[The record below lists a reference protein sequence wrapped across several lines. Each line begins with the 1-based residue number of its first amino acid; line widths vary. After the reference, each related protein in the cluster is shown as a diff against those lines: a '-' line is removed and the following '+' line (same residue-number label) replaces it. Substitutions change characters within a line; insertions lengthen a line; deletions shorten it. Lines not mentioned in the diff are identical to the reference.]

1 MLTGR
6 VVVRVAFFAL
16 AAWVY
21 LYRLDAPPLLSD
33 PAVGGGEAK
42 YAEVAREMVE
52 SGDWL
57 TPQLNGAP
65 FLNKPPLDYWLI
77 ALSYSC
83 FGVNEFAARLAGACT
98 ALVLLWLA
106 TRLAADLW
114 DDPLADLWAG
124 AVLLGTGTVLL
135 EARMVGVDMLL
146 SAAIVGSWWA
156 ATRLAAAPHRA
167 GPLHALQAALAA
179 GILAKGVLGVVFPV
193 AAIGA
198 AVVVAGRWDVA
209 RRLLHWRAWWL
220 FVLLAAPWF
229 AVTAVRHPG
238 FAWDYFINQHVM
250 AFVGRQVPRYAEGI
264 SLGAFWLAFAA
275 RCLPW
280 TPFLPLAA
288 VMAWREA
295 DGPRG
300 RWAAGLL
307 LGAAGFVPLFF
318 SATAAR
324 LEHYSL
330 PAIAACALLV
340 TRVFVRPD
348 RLPQWVLPVHVLP
361 LAVAALALPLA
372 LPSLIAL
379 ALPGFP
385 VAGLMSLARTAGVML
400 AVAAVV
406 SSILAIVRHA
416 AGPSFVPL
424 PIALGM
430 CALTPLMQRGLTP
443 LAPAYSSAGAAAVIN
458 ATAGPTDTLVYEAP
472 AEYQSGAGLFFYT
485 RRPWLLLQSPDFAPH
500 AYFAPYVSEMFVSR
514 EELEALWRNGPV
526 FFVSNPWV
534 VGRTSL
540 RGVVPD
546 PVYIVARTEH
556 QWIVSNQRP

>member
-6 VVVRVAFFAL
+6 VVVRLAFFAL
-16 AAWVY
+16 AAAVY

-42 YAEVAREMVE
+42 YAEVAREMFE

-77 ALSYSC
+77 ALSYCC

-146 SAAIVGSWWA
+146 SAAIVGSWQA
-156 ATRLAAAPHRA
+156 ATRLAAAPDRA
-167 GPLHALQAALAA
+167 GPLCALQVALAA
-179 GILAKGVLGVVFPV
+179 GMLAKGVLGIVFPG

-198 AVVVAGRWDVA
+198 AVIVSGRWDVT
-209 RRLLHWRAWWL
+209 RRLLDWRAWWL
-220 FVLLAAPWF
+220 FVLLATPWF
-229 AVTAVRHPG
+229 ALTALQHPG

-250 AFVGRQVPRYAEGI
+250 AFVGGQTPRYSGGI
-264 SLGAFWLAFAA
+264 SLAAFWMAFAA

-280 TPFLPLAA
+280 TPFLPLA
-288 VMAWREA
+288 VIIVWREA

-324 LEHYSL
+324 LDHYSM

-340 TRVFVRPD
+340 ARVFMRAD
-348 RLPQWVLPVHVLP
+348 RLPPWLFLAHALP
-361 LAVAALALPLA
+361 LAVAALALPWA
-372 LPSLIAL
+372 LPGLIAL
-379 ALPGFP
+379 VLPGFP
-385 VAGLMSLARTAGVML
+385 VAGLMSLARTAGILL
-400 AVAAVV
+400 AVAAVASAV
-406 SSILAIVRHA
+406 LAIARHT

-424 PIALGM
+424 PIALCM
-430 CALTPLMQRGLTP
+430 CALTPLMQRGLTL

-458 ATAGPTDTLVYEAP
+458 ATAGPTDTLIYEAP

-485 RRPWLLLQSPDFAPH
+485 RRRWLLVEPSDFAPH
-500 AYFAPYVSEMFVSR
+500 AYFTPYVSEMFVSR
-514 EELEALWRNGPV
+514 SELDTLWRNARV

-546 PVYIVARTEH
+546 PVYIVARNGH